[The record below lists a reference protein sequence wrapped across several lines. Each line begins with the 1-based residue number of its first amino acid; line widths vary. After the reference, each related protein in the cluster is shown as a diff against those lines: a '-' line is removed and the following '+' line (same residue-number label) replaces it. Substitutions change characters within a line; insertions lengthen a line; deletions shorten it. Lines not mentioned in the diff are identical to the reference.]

1 MKNFALIYLYM
12 YLSLVW
18 FFMRATQLVPSKN
31 GNRMNFIIIIDR
43 QK

>member
-18 FFMRATQLVPSKN
+18 FFMTATQLVPIKN
-31 GNRMNFIIIIDR
+31 GNRMNFVIIIDH